1 MRILPERIQ
10 PENTLALA
18 IDFQEK
24 LVPAM
29 ENSYWV
35 IENSKVLLAGLEE
48 MGVPV
53 IVTRQY
59 PKGLGDVVADI
70 KSVTSKATVMDKMA
84 FSCYADPA
92 IKEAIDKSGRKNIIL
107 CGVEAHIC
115 VLQTCSDLLTAGY
128 QPYFVADCVESRCKY
143 RKKLAVR
150 RVLHERATLGTYET
164 ALFELLGSSENPHF
178 KAVSKLVK

>member
-1 MRILPERIQ
+1 MLPERIQ
-10 PENTLALA
+10 PETTLALA

-35 IENSKVLLAGLEE
+35 VENSKILLAGLEIL
-48 MGVPV
+48 GVP
-53 IVTRQY
+53 IIATRQY
-59 PKGLGDVVADI
+59 PEGLGDIVPGI
-70 KSVTSKATVMDKMA
+70 KAVTGQATVMDKTA

-107 CGVEAHIC
+107 CGVEAHVC

-150 RVLHERATLGTYET
+150 RILHERATLGTYET
-164 ALFELLGSSENPHF
+164 ALFELLGDSENPHF
-178 KAVSKLVK
+178 KAISKLVK